1 MSRTWSGIPAS
12 PGFAIGPA
20 RIWVKKPPT
29 GPGRQGSR
37 PAEEK
42 ARFEA
47 ALQESRDDLTRL
59 YTKALETAG
68 ADTAAIFEAHQAMLD
83 DPGFQA
89 LVSTRIE
96 EDGLS
101 AEAAVEEAVEE
112 LASLFTR
119 LDDPYLRQRA
129 ADVRDMGQRVIRHLV
144 GDPLPTLPPDLPP
157 AVIVADDLLPS
168 DTVEFDKK
176 SVLGFVTVQGG
187 KTSHS
192 TIIAQTLGIPAVV
205 GLPPEILTEIHDN
218 DTVIVDGETGRV
230 IARPLPSEE
239 APYQQKVRDRQ
250 QWEAGLQSLIHRPT
264 VTQDGH
270 RIELVA
276 NIATLNDVK
285 AALEHGTEGIGLF
298 RTEFLFMNRDTLPS
312 EDEQYQVYR
321 TVVEQMAGRPTI
333 IRTLD
338 IGGDKEVPAL
348 HLAPEANPFLGYRAI
363 RLCLDRPELFLT
375 QLRALYRAAQH
386 GPIGIMFPMV
396 TTRQEITE
404 ARRLLNAAKDDVEKK
419 GVAVPRQPQVG
430 IMIETPA
437 AALMADRLAAEVDFF
452 SIGTNDLTQYTMAC
466 DRLNPTVSALYQ
478 PYHPALLRL
487 IRHVIEGAHHHQKW
501 VGLCGEMASDPIAIP
516 LLLGLGLDE
525 FSVNPGKILPT
536 RARIAGLNRQT
547 LQTLAEAALDL
558 DEAEDVRQLVEGALG
573 AS

>member
-1 MSRTWSGIPAS
+1 MSIEWSGIPAS

-20 RIWVKKPPT
+20 RVWVKKSAVGT
-29 GPGRQGSR
+29 RRQGSR

-59 YTKALETAG
+59 YTKAVETAG
-68 ADTAAIFEAHQAMLD
+68 SETAAIFEAHQAMLD
-83 DPGFQA
+83 DPSFHT
-89 LVSTRIE
+89 LVSTRIAE
-96 EDGLS
+96 HGLS
-101 AEAAVEEAVEE
+101 AEAAVEEAIEE
-112 LASLFTR
+112 LAALFSR

-129 ADVRDMGQRVIRHLV
+129 ADVRDIGQRVIRHLL
-144 GDPLPTLPPDLPP
+144 GEPLPTLAPGMPA

-168 DTVEFDKK
+168 DTVEFDKN

-192 TIIAQTLGIPAVV
+192 AIIAQTLGIPAVV
-205 GLPPEILTEIHDN
+205 GLPAEILTDVRDN
-218 DTVIVDGETGRV
+218 DTLIVDGEIGRV
-230 IARPLPSEE
+230 IARPSPAEE
-239 APYQQKVRDRQ
+239 APYRQKVRARQ
-250 QWEAGLQSLIHRPT
+250 QWEAGLQPLIHRPT

-270 RIELVA
+270 RVELVA

-285 AALEHGTEGIGLF
+285 PALEHGAEGIGLF
-298 RTEFLFMNRDTLPS
+298 RTEFLFMNRDTLPT

-386 GPIGIMFPMV
+386 GPIGIMFPMI
-396 TTRQEITE
+396 TTRQEITD
-404 ARRLLNAAKDDVEKK
+404 ARRLLETAKADVEKK
-419 GVAVPRQPQVG
+419 GVAVTRQPQVG

-437 AALMADRLAAEVDFF
+437 AALMADRLAADVDFF

-466 DRLNPTVSALYQ
+466 DRLNPTVAALYQ

-487 IRHVIEGAHHHQKW
+487 IRHVIEGAHDRQKW
-501 VGLCGEMASDPIAIP
+501 VGLCGESASDPIAIP

-536 RARIAGLNRQT
+536 RARIADLTRQT
-547 LQTLAEAALDL
+547 LRPLAEAALDL
-558 DEAEDVRQLVEGALG
+558 DEAEDVRRLVEGALG
-573 AS
+573 SA